1 VFHSRD
7 VPETVRALLGMCQ
20 SIPRWFQL
28 GGALT
33 PEQVADRYVDIALHT
48 VGYLPAH

>member
-1 VFHSRD
+1 
-7 VPETVRALLGMCQ
+7 MCQ
-20 SIPRWFQL
+20 SIPRWYQP

-33 PEQVADRYVDIALHT
+33 PEQIAARYVDIALHT